1 MSETGVPTTVR
12 DGAPMLEVRDLHKS
26 FRQPIVQG
34 VDLDVRPGEI
44 VGLLGPNGAG
54 KTTTF
59 RMTMGMIRPDS
70 GVVSFLGQDVTR
82 WPLHRRARA
91 GMGYLPQEHSVFR
104 DLSVED
110 NLLVVL
116 ERLPLGRS
124 ERRARCDVL
133 LEEYGIAHT
142 RKQPARTLSGGQK
155 RRLEIAR
162 ALITNPQ
169 LMLFDEPFAGVD
181 PIAVGDIQ
189 EIVYGLREKGI
200 AVFITDHDARQ
211 ILTTSDRVFLMH
223 EGRVVVKGHPR
234 EILESELARK
244 VYLGEG
250 FKLDPADLPPV
261 PEADPAA
268 DAEADAAAGAPAG
281 EEAA

>member
-1 MSETGVPTTVR
+1 
-12 DGAPMLEVRDLHKS
+12 MLEVRGLHKS
-26 FRQPIVQG
+26 FRRPIVQG
-34 VDLDVRPGEI
+34 VDLDVRPGEV

-59 RMTMGMIRPDS
+59 RMTMGMVRPDS
-70 GVVSFLGQDVTR
+70 GVVRFMGRDVTH
-82 WPLHRRARA
+82 WPLHQRARA
-91 GMGYLPQEHSVFR
+91 GMGYLPQEHSVFG
-104 DLSVED
+104 DLTVAQ

-116 ERLPLGRS
+116 ERLPLARG
-124 ERRARCDVL
+124 ERRRRCDAL

-142 RKQPARTLSGGQK
+142 REQPARSLSGGQK

-162 ALITNPQ
+162 ALITDPK

-189 EIVYGLREKGI
+189 QIVYGLRERGI

-211 ILTTSDRVFLMH
+211 ILTTSDRVFLMY
-223 EGRVVVKGHPR
+223 EGRVVVQGHPA
-234 EILESELARK
+234 EVLSSDLARR

-261 PEADPAA
+261 REPAPAA
-268 DAEADAAAGAPAG
+268 TPAEEPPAAASE